1 MLNILKSG
9 GRLSLAE
16 GGRLPRSSKCCCEN
30 EAGCHC
36 TFICAYGLQATTTSG
51 LAVISDPAPCD
62 TVQGPQTVE
71 AGFQF
76 SPPHVDAYWFDD
88 YSTAAVSAT
97 SSSLYGGVFHYA
109 RGPAGISGAIPPR
122 NVLCT
127 IGASINIEFIC
138 STVLTD
144 EGYVYQNRAF
154 ITTFVQVYTE
164 ASQNLLM
171 GSDNQLYR
179 MRKTGVFVLP
189 ASCIR
194 APQQVCPG
202 FEDWTVRLI
211 DTPLAISINGE
222 TTSLGDYTSVEESVS
237 GVTTYGDRAKDIGEY
252 IRDSIDA
259 TFDLFVRPSCEQT
272 ECSCGYSLDGI
283 AMSLKGERFVVGNE
297 PNPVRTS
304 RAQQVWTFTD
314 GANPSITY
322 EVWDEF
328 FLFIQQRIV
337 AELFC
342 SSEEQDSNLPN
353 PQEVPTWYMF
363 ATADCFEWEAGIV
376 VATTRETIIGRYDC
390 YEHCE
395 KFLPHGS
402 PRPVVSVSVETP
414 EGYGGGCAPPQNAIV
429 IIDFEACE

>member
-1 MLNILKSG
+1 MTASIAWNKWGPLLVDGRVGTSSGCCCPKPCTCFINICPYIVTLTSPSQFITG
-9 GRLSLAE
+9 TDTIACGEFNPVGRLRTWAPVPGGLLPCSEGKQNAQDRATVEVTNYEGNWGHHLSGSLEYLLNYTDVENSRQVSVQSSVRFDIRGVCHETYAEVTFQLTANALVGNQYDSYSLEKRGLYRVETACKPSGSLACVPLSDFDILHIVSPWTIE
-16 GGRLPRSSKCCCEN
+16 
-30 EAGCHC
+30 
-36 TFICAYGLQATTTSG
+36 
-51 LAVISDPAPCD
+51 ISQD
-62 TVQGPQTVE
+62 
-71 AGFQF
+71 
-76 SPPHVDAYWFDD
+76 
-88 YSTAAVSAT
+88 
-97 SSSLYGGVFHYA
+97 
-109 RGPAGISGAIPPR
+109 
-122 NVLCT
+122 
-127 IGASINIEFIC
+127 
-138 STVLTD
+138 
-144 EGYVYQNRAF
+144 
-154 ITTFVQVYTE
+154 
-164 ASQNLLM
+164 
-171 GSDNQLYR
+171 
-179 MRKTGVFVLP
+179 
-189 ASCIR
+189 
-194 APQQVCPG
+194 
-202 FEDWTVRLI
+202 
-211 DTPLAISINGE
+211 
-222 TTSLGDYTSVEESVS
+222 TTSLGPYTQTTETASPGYADAGNDGVRQAVECVAEAIS
-237 GVTTYGDRAKDIGEY
+237 
-252 IRDSIDA
+252 A
-259 TFDLFVRPSCEQT
+259 TFQITMRPTCQT
-272 ECSCGYSLDGI
+272 FECSCGYSLDGI

-414 EGYGGGCAPPQNAIV
+414 EGYGGGCSPPQNAIV